1 MNYKY
6 HLLKYSGKASRLTCP
21 NCGRK
26 HCFVP
31 YVDNKNNIVGE
42 EYGRCNH
49 ESSCGYFKYPPTE
62 PDWREYKPRPQR
74 QQRKHQSR
82 VIRKPQ
88 RKPSIPDGINT
99 IPMDLVKRTI
109 RMNPPSDFLH
119 FLGKLFD
126 QDTVRR
132 LVEEYNIG
140 VTKSG
145 DAIFYQI
152 DTKGRCRTGK
162 VMKYDRETGHRIKD
176 PTAKTPITWV
186 HSLLKQQ
193 GVLPQEWEL
202 TQCLFG
208 EHLLN
213 KYPDKIVCLVESEK
227 TAIICAGV
235 APECIWLAT
244 GGKGQLNDRVEI
256 LDGKKILAF
265 PDIDGYD
272 TWCEKA
278 SERPYLSII
287 VSDLLVQKASEQDY
301 EDHIDIADILIRWK
315 RGLPIWG
322 PSDEDLPP
330 RQCDFPD
337 NPIMQEIMKYISPE
351 YWYETDSLIREF
363 DLEITGITKNIND
376 K

>member
-1 MNYKY
+1 
-6 HLLKYSGKASRLTCP
+6 
-21 NCGRK
+21 
-26 HCFVP
+26 
-31 YVDNKNNIVGE
+31 
-42 EYGRCNH
+42 
-49 ESSCGYFKYPPTE
+49 
-62 PDWREYKPRPQR
+62 
-74 QQRKHQSR
+74 
-82 VIRKPQ
+82 
-88 RKPSIPDGINT
+88 
-99 IPMDLVKRTI
+99 MDLVKRTI
-109 RMNPPSDFLH
+109 RINPPSDLLH

-132 LVEEYNIG
+132 LVEEYHIG

-162 VMKYDRETGHRIKD
+162 VMKYDRETGHRIKG
-176 PTAKTPITWV
+176 PNAKTPITWV

-213 KYPDKIVCLVESEK
+213 KYPDKVVCLVESEK

-256 LDGKKILAF
+256 LDGRKVLAY

-272 TWCEKA
+272 TWCEKVR
-278 SERPYLSII
+278 ERLHLSII
-287 VSDLLVQKASEQDY
+287 VSDLLVKNATEQDY
-301 EDHIDIADILIRWK
+301 EAHIDIADVLIRWK
-315 RGLPIWG
+315 RGLPVWG
-322 PSDEDLPP
+322 PPDDNLSP
-330 RQCDFPD
+330 RQSDFQD
-337 NPIMQEIMKYISPE
+337 NPIMQEITKYISPE
-351 YWYETDSLIREF
+351 YWNETDALIRKF
-363 DLEITGITKNIND
+363 DLKITGITKIINND
-376 K
+376 FNPENNG

>member
-21 NCGRK
+21 SCGRK

-31 YVDNKNNIVGE
+31 YVDNQNNIVSE

-49 ESSCGYFKYPPTE
+49 ESSCGYFKYPPSE

-74 QQRKHQSR
+74 QQRKQQSR

-176 PTAKTPITWV
+176 PIAKTPITWV

-208 EHLLN
+208 EHLLSR
-213 KYPDKIVCLVESEK
+213 YPDKEVCLVEAEK
-227 TAIICAGV
+227 TAIICSGFMPQYLWV
-235 APECIWLAT
+235 AV
-244 GGKGQLNDRVEI
+244 GGKSQLGDKVEV
-256 LDGKKILAF
+256 LDGRTILAI
-265 PDIDGYD
+265 PDIDGQEA
-272 TWCEKA
+272 WVEKIK
-278 SERPYLSII
+278 ERPYLNIQITDFLIQEATDDELSMGAD
-287 VSDLLVQKASEQDY
+287 VADL
-301 EDHIDIADILIRWK
+301 LIRWK
-315 RGLPIWG
+315 
-322 PSDEDLPP
+322 
-330 RQCDFPD
+330 
-337 NPIMQEIMKYISPE
+337 ISPE
-351 YWYETDSLIREF
+351 SRDHPDDENPILTEIRRYFSPQYVDEVMDLVE
-363 DLEITGITKNIND
+363 DLELEIVGVTGRM
-376 K
+376 